1 MPFVL
6 PVKLAEHVVELPLP
20 LSVQLVLVGDAPAPL
35 AVRLTV
41 PAGAV
46 AAGDVSVTVIVQVL
60 ATPTTALGQ
69 VTLVVVECADTV
81 IEPLPG
87 PLPAW
92 VASPP

>member
-6 PVKLAEHVVELPLP
+6 PVKLAEHVVALPPP
-20 LSVQLVLVGDAPAPL
+20 LSVQLALVGDAPAPL

-46 AAGDVSVTVIVQVL
+46 AAGDASVTVIVQLL
-60 ATPTTALGQ
+60 ATPTTALGHA
-69 VTLVVVECADTV
+69 TLVVVECADTV
-81 IEPLPG
+81 MEALTG

>member
-1 MPFVL
+1 MPVAL

-60 ATPTTALGQ
+60 ATPTTELGH
-69 VTLVVVECADTV
+69 VTPVVVECADTV
-81 IEPLPG
+81 MDALPG
-87 PLPAW
+87 PLPA
-92 VASPP
+92 